1 MLGCV
6 PGEGGKA
13 ANEILMGAKTGD
25 ISIVYLLGADE
36 IDASQLNNAFVI
48 YQGHHG
54 DTGAHKASII
64 FPSAAYTEQN
74 GIFVNTEGR
83 IQLAKRAAFPPGEA
97 KEDWAILRALSGELD
112 VVLPYDT
119 QDDLRQLL
127 HESNKAFLAID
138 TVESVAWDEFGSSGA
153 IDAAPFSSPIS
164 NFYMTDP
171 ISRASE
177 TMAKCVDEIIGTT
190 EATGT
195 DG

>member
-6 PGEGGKA
+6 PDEGGKST
-13 ANEILMGAKTGD
+13 NEILAGAKSGE

-36 IDASQLNNAFVI
+36 IDTSQLDNAFVI

-54 DTGAHKASII
+54 DAGAHKASVIL
-64 FPSAAYTEQN
+64 PSAAYTEQN

-83 IQLAKRAAFPPGEA
+83 IQIAKRAAFPPGEA

-112 VVLPYDT
+112 AVLPYDT
-119 QDDLRQLL
+119 QDELRHSLQD
-127 HESNKAFLAID
+127 SNNAFLAID
-138 TVESVAWDEFGSSGA
+138 TVEPAAWSEFGVSGA
-153 IDAAPFSSPIS
+153 IDPAPFNSPIS